1 MNLRCAFKV
10 NQQAPVHFISFTL
23 CVLLRALC
31 LKASL
36 LAMPPAYGKR
46 TGLSTK
52 PLPRMC
58 HLLHYGALE
67 QCKLKLRYQSLPR
80 LNRDNFRR
88 SVHSL
93 IPSPP
98 QGRASVGRHHTAA
111 ALAVRRSWQKIPKGL
126 LRWKLNAVWQGSCAS
141 IFMAG
146 DTVAPSPLV
155 LYCPFLCTYI
165 LW

>member
-1 MNLRCAFKV
+1 M
-10 NQQAPVHFISFTL
+10 
-23 CVLLRALC
+23 LLRAQC
-31 LKASL
+31 LKASSTHWQCHQY
-36 LAMPPAYGKR
+36 MEK
-46 TGLSTK
+46 GLDSAPK

-80 LNRDNFRR
+80 LIRDNFRR

-98 QGRASVGRHHTAA
+98 QGRASIGRDYTAA
-111 ALAVRRSWQKIPKGL
+111 ALAVRRSWQTIPKGL
-126 LRWKLNAVWQGSCAS
+126 LCWKLSAAWQGSCAS
-141 IFMAG
+141 ILMAG
-146 DTVAPSPLV
+146 DTVAPSPFIP
-155 LYCPFLCTYI
+155 YCPFLWATICTCV